1 MDTIRS
7 YGDISQQE
15 VRKRFF
21 DCNPES
27 TFNALR
33 GMHPNPSYIYIP
45 PLTPAQALVGFDL
58 PEAEQWKQ
66 NS

>member
-27 TFNALR
+27 AFNTLR
-33 GMHPNPSYIYIP
+33 GLYPKPNYTRIP
-45 PLTPAQALVGFDL
+45 PLTAAQMLGFDL